1 MFDANYEYS
10 TDHRFLN
17 AVIDTLEEGVVVQN
31 SEGKI
36 VGFNEKALQILAIS
50 AKQLLGNTSGDK
62 KWTAI
67 DLNGEII
74 PVDQH
79 PIVITLRTEEAQKN
93 VILGVTTG
101 DQQLKWLSTNTKMI
115 TVNQHKFAVAAFS
128 DVTQLIELNKSLIE
142 QNQIQQ
148 EIQKELQKKIS
159 QLKDFA
165 GIITHDVRG
174 PASNIKKLIQVYESK
189 KDDVAGQQAFDYLKE
204 ASSDLCNNLNELI
217 KLLQWHLDQKSPFTT
232 CDFDI
237 ITNSVLVQLDHL
249 IQQKYAVIYRDFA
262 VATFDYAK
270 VYLHSILYN
279 LISNALK
286 YSHEDRPL
294 EIRLESFMENGH
306 VCLRVSDNGKGIDM
320 DKFGAT
326 LFRFNR
332 NTEVENDSKGIG
344 LYLVQ
349 HQVEEFGGTITVNS
363 EPNKG
368 TSFTI
373 IF

>member
-1 MFDANYEYS
+1 MYDSSQQYS
-10 TDHRFLN
+10 TDYQFLN

-31 SEGKI
+31 HEGKI
-36 VGFNEKALQILAIS
+36 VGFNKKALELLHVS
-50 AKQLLGNTSGDK
+50 AEQLLGNTSGDE
-62 KWTAI
+62 KWNAIGLDGNILPIEEHPMVMTLRSGEPQNKVIIGVTAG
-67 DLNGEII
+67 NGE
-74 PVDQH
+74 
-79 PIVITLRTEEAQKN
+79 
-93 VILGVTTG
+93 
-101 DQQLKWLSTNTKMI
+101 LKWFSTNTRMI
-115 TVNQHKFAVAAFS
+115 EVNQQKFAVAAFTDIS
-128 DVTQLIELNKSLIE
+128 ALITLNKDLVD
-142 QNQIQQ
+142 QNAQQLKIQ
-148 EIQKELQKKIS
+148 EELEKKIR

-174 PASNIKKLIQVYESK
+174 PANNIKKLLQVYESK
-189 KDDVAGQQAFDYLKE
+189 KDEESGQQAFQYLKQ
-204 ASSDLCNNLNELI
+204 ASNDLYNNLNELI
-217 KLLQWHLDQKSPFTT
+217 KLLQWHLDQKSPLST
-232 CDFDI
+232 CDFDA

-249 IQQKYAVIYRDFA
+249 IQQKYAVIYRDFT
-262 VATFDYAK
+262 VASFDYAK

-286 YSHEDRPL
+286 YSREETPL
-294 EIRLESFMENGH
+294 EIRLESFMDNGR

-320 DKFGAT
+320 DKFGPT
-326 LFRFNR
+326 LFRFQR

-349 HQVEEFGGTITVNS
+349 HQVDELGGTISVTS

>member
-1 MFDANYEYS
+1 MYNITLQYS
-10 TDHRFLN
+10 KDPQFLN
-17 AVIDTLEEGVVVQN
+17 AVIDTLDEGVVVQN
-31 SEGKI
+31 AHGKI
-36 VGFNEKALQILAIS
+36 VGFNTKALTLLAVS
-50 AKQLLGNTSGDK
+50 AEELMGDSSSGE

-67 DLNGEII
+67 DLDENII
-74 PVDQH
+74 PVENH
-79 PIVITLRTEEAQKN
+79 PIVITLRTQQPQEN
-93 VILGVTTG
+93 VVMGVTTG
-101 DQQLKWLSTNTKMI
+101 DQQLKWFSVNTRMI
-115 TVNQHKFAVAAFS
+115 EVGEEKLAVAAFT
-128 DVTQLIELNKSLIE
+128 DITQLIVLNKSLHE
-142 QNQIQQ
+142 QNKLQLQIQD
-148 EIQKELQKKIS
+148 ELEKKIR

-174 PASNIKKLIQVYESK
+174 PANNIKKLLQVYESK
-189 KDDVAGQQAFDYLKE
+189 KDSESGEQAFQYLKQ
-204 ASSDLCNNLNELI
+204 ASNDLYNNLNELI
-217 KLLQWHLDQKSPFTT
+217 KLLQWHLDQKSPLST
-232 CDFDI
+232 CDFDA

-249 IQQKYAVIYRDFA
+249 IQQKYAVIYRDFT
-262 VATFDYAK
+262 VASFDYAK

-286 YSHEDRPL
+286 YSREETPL
-294 EIRLESFMENGH
+294 EIRLESFMDNGR

-320 DKFGAT
+320 DKFGPT
-326 LFRFNR
+326 LFRFQR

-349 HQVEEFGGTITVNS
+349 HQVNELGGTISVTS

>member
-1 MFDANYEYS
+1 MYDITLQYS
-10 TDHRFLN
+10 KDPEFLN

-31 SEGKI
+31 TQGKI
-36 VGFNEKALQILAIS
+36 IGFNKKALELLAIS
-50 AKQLLGNTSGDK
+50 AEELMGNSSSSE

-67 DLNGEII
+67 DLDENVI
-74 PVDQH
+74 PTENH
-79 PIVITLRTEEAQKN
+79 PIVITLRTQQPQHN
-93 VILGVTTG
+93 VIMGVTTG
-101 DQQLKWLSTNTKMI
+101 DKQLKWFSVNTRMTDVGEEKL
-115 TVNQHKFAVAAFS
+115 AVAAFT
-128 DVTQLIELNKSLIE
+128 DITKMIVLNKSLNE
-142 QNQIQQ
+142 QNKLQLQIHN
-148 EIQKELQKKIS
+148 ELEKKIK

-174 PASNIKKLIQVYESK
+174 PASNIKKLIQVYEGK
-189 KDDVAGQQAFDYLKE
+189 KDDVSGQRAFEYLKQ
-204 ASSDLCNNLNELI
+204 ASNDLSNNLNELI
-217 KLLQWHLDQKSPFTT
+217 KLLQWHLDQKSAFST
-232 CDFDI
+232 CDFDA

-249 IQQKYAVIYRDFA
+249 IQQKYAIIYRDFA
-262 VATFDYAK
+262 VASFDYAK

-294 EIRLESFMENGH
+294 EIRLESFRENGRI
-306 VCLRVSDNGKGIDM
+306 CLRVSDNGKGIDM
-320 DKFGAT
+320 GKFGST

-349 HQVEEFGGTITVNS
+349 HQVEEFGGTITVKS

>member
-1 MFDANYEYS
+1 MYDSSQQYS
-10 TDHRFLN
+10 TDYQFLN

-31 SEGKI
+31 HEGKI
-36 VGFNEKALQILAIS
+36 VGFNKKALELFHVS
-50 AKQLLGNTSGDK
+50 AEQLLGNTSGDE
-62 KWTAI
+62 KWNAI
-67 DLNGEII
+67 DLDGNTLSIEK
-74 PVDQH
+74 H
-79 PIVITLRTEEAQKN
+79 PIVITLHSGEPQNK
-93 VILGVTTG
+93 VIIGVTAG
-101 DQQLKWLSTNTKMI
+101 NGELKWFSTNTRMI
-115 TVNQHKFAVAAFS
+115 EVNQQKFAVAAFT
-128 DVTQLIELNKSLIE
+128 DITALITLNKNLVE
-142 QNQIQQ
+142 QNAQQLKIQ
-148 EIQKELQKKIS
+148 EELEKKIR

-174 PASNIKKLIQVYESK
+174 PANNIKKLLQVYESK
-189 KDDVAGQQAFDYLKE
+189 KDEESGQKAFQYLKQ
-204 ASSDLCNNLNELI
+204 ASNDLYNNLNELI
-217 KLLQWHLDQKSPFTT
+217 KLLQWHLDQKSPLST
-232 CDFDI
+232 CDFDA

-249 IQQKYAVIYRDFA
+249 IQQKYAVIYRDFT
-262 VATFDYAK
+262 VASFDYAK

-286 YSHEDRPL
+286 YSREETPL
-294 EIRLESFMENGH
+294 EIRLESFMDNGR

-320 DKFGAT
+320 DKFGPT
-326 LFRFNR
+326 LFRFQR

-349 HQVEEFGGTITVNS
+349 HQVDELGGTISVAS

>member
-1 MFDANYEYS
+1 MYDASLPYS
-10 TDHRFLN
+10 KDPHFLN
-17 AVIDTLEEGVVVQN
+17 AVIDTLEEGIVVQ
-31 SEGKI
+31 SDQGKI
-36 VGFNEKALQILAIS
+36 VCFNDKALSLLAVS
-50 AKQLLGNTSGDK
+50 ADQLMGDSSNSER
-62 KWTAI
+62 WTAI
-67 DLNGEII
+67 DLDENII
-74 PVDQH
+74 PTENH
-79 PIVITLRTEEAQKN
+79 PIVLTLRTQQPQYN
-93 VILGVTTG
+93 VIMGVTTG
-101 DQQLKWLSTNTKMI
+101 DNQLKWFSVNTRM
-115 TVNQHKFAVAAFS
+115 TDVGEEKFVVAAFT
-128 DVTQLIELNKSLIE
+128 DITQLIVLNKSLHE
-142 QNQIQQ
+142 QNKLQLQIQD
-148 EIQKELQKKIS
+148 ELEKKIK

-174 PASNIKKLIQVYESK
+174 PANNIKKLLQVYESK
-189 KDDVAGQQAFDYLKE
+189 KDEESGQQAFQYLKQ
-204 ASSDLCNNLNELI
+204 ASNDLYNNLNELI
-217 KLLQWHLDQKSPFTT
+217 KLLQWHLDQKSPFST
-232 CDFDI
+232 CDFDA

-249 IQQKYAVIYRDFA
+249 IQQKYAVIYRDFN
-262 VATFDYAK
+262 VASFDYAK

-286 YSHEDRPL
+286 YSREDAPL
-294 EIRLESFMENGH
+294 EIRLESFMENGR

-326 LFRFNR
+326 LFRFQR

-349 HQVEEFGGTITVNS
+349 HQVNELGGTISVTS

>member
-1 MFDANYEYS
+1 MYDITLQYS
-10 TDHRFLN
+10 KDHQFLN

-31 SEGKI
+31 AQGKI
-36 VGFNEKALQILAIS
+36 VGFNKKALSLLVIS
-50 AKQLLGNTSGDK
+50 AEELMGDSSHSE
-62 KWTAI
+62 KWISI
-67 DLNGEII
+67 DIDENVI
-74 PVDQH
+74 PIESH
-79 PIVITLRTEEAQKN
+79 PIVITHRTQQPQQN
-93 VILGVTTG
+93 VVMGVTTG
-101 DQQLKWLSTNTKMI
+101 DQQLKWFSVNTRMI
-115 TVNQHKFAVAAFS
+115 EVGEEKLVVAAFT
-128 DVTQLIELNKSLIE
+128 DITRLIVLNKSLHE
-142 QNQIQQ
+142 QNKLQLQIQD
-148 EIQKELQKKIS
+148 ELEKKIR

-174 PASNIKKLIQVYESK
+174 PANNIKKLLQVYESK
-189 KDDVAGQQAFDYLKE
+189 KEDESGKQAFQYLKQ
-204 ASSDLCNNLNELI
+204 ASNDLYNNLNELI
-217 KLLQWHLDQKSPFTT
+217 KLLQWHLDQKSPFSS

-249 IQQKYAVIYRDFA
+249 IQQKYAVIYRDFT
-262 VATFDYAK
+262 VASFDYAK

-286 YSHEDRPL
+286 YCREDTPL
-294 EIRLESFMENGH
+294 EIRLESFMENGR

-326 LFRFNR
+326 LFRFQR

-349 HQVEEFGGTITVNS
+349 HQVNELGGTISVTS

>member
-1 MFDANYEYS
+1 MYDSSQQYS
-10 TDHRFLN
+10 TDYQFLN

-31 SEGKI
+31 HEGKI
-36 VGFNEKALQILAIS
+36 VGFNKKALELLHVS
-50 AKQLLGNTSGDK
+50 AEQLLGNTSGDE
-62 KWTAI
+62 KWNAI
-67 DLNGEII
+67 GLDGNILPIEE
-74 PVDQH
+74 H
-79 PIVITLRTEEAQKN
+79 PMVMTLRSGEPQNK
-93 VILGVTTG
+93 VIIGVTTG
-101 DQQLKWLSTNTKMI
+101 NGELKWFSTNTRMI
-115 TVNQHKFAVAAFS
+115 EVNQQKFAVAAFTDIS
-128 DVTQLIELNKSLIE
+128 ALITLNKDLVD
-142 QNQIQQ
+142 QNVQQLKIQ
-148 EIQKELQKKIS
+148 EELEKKIR

-174 PASNIKKLIQVYESK
+174 PANNIKKLLQVYESK
-189 KDDVAGQQAFDYLKE
+189 KDEESGQQAFQYLKQ
-204 ASSDLCNNLNELI
+204 ASNDLYNNLNELI
-217 KLLQWHLDQKSPFTT
+217 KLLQWHLDQKSPLST
-232 CDFDI
+232 CDFDA

-249 IQQKYAVIYRDFA
+249 IQQKYAVIYRDFT
-262 VATFDYAK
+262 VASFDYAK

-286 YSHEDRPL
+286 YSREETPL
-294 EIRLESFMENGH
+294 EIRLESFMDNGR

-320 DKFGAT
+320 DKFGPT
-326 LFRFNR
+326 LFRFQR

-349 HQVEEFGGTITVNS
+349 HQVDELGGTISVTS

>member
-1 MFDANYEYS
+1 MFDASHEYS

-50 AKQLLGNTSGDK
+50 AEQLLGNTSGDK

-189 KDDVAGQQAFDYLKE
+189 KDDVAGQQAFDYLKQ
-204 ASSDLCNNLNELI
+204 ASDDLSSNLNELI
-217 KLLQWHLDQKSPFTT
+217 KLLQWHLDKQSPFTL
-232 CDFDI
+232 CNFNS
-237 ITNSVLVQLDHL
+237 ITDSVLMQLDHL
-249 IQQKYAVIYRDFA
+249 MRQKKASIHRKFEVPEFE
-262 VATFDYAK
+262 YAK

-279 LISNALK
+279 LVSNALK
-286 YSHEDRPL
+286 YGREDVRL
-294 EIRLESFMENGH
+294 EIQLETLMKDGR
-306 VCLRVSDNGKGIDM
+306 VCLLVTDNGRGIDLE
-320 DKFGAT
+320 KFGPT
-326 LFRFNR
+326 LFRFQR
-332 NTEVENDSKGIG
+332 NAELENDSKGIG

-373 IF
+373 VF

>member
-1 MFDANYEYS
+1 MYDASLPYS
-10 TDHRFLN
+10 KDPHFLN
-17 AVIDTLEEGVVVQN
+17 AVIDTLEEGIVVQ
-31 SEGKI
+31 SDQGKI
-36 VGFNEKALQILAIS
+36 VGFNDKALSLLAVS
-50 AKQLLGNTSGDK
+50 ADQLMGDSSNSER
-62 KWTAI
+62 WTAI
-67 DLNGEII
+67 DLDENII
-74 PVDQH
+74 PTENH
-79 PIVITLRTEEAQKN
+79 PIVLTLRTQQPQYN
-93 VILGVTTG
+93 VIMGVTTG
-101 DQQLKWLSTNTKMI
+101 DNQLKWFSVNTRM
-115 TVNQHKFAVAAFS
+115 TDVGEEKFVVAAFT
-128 DVTQLIELNKSLIE
+128 DITQLIVLNKSLHE
-142 QNQIQQ
+142 QNKLQLQIQD
-148 EIQKELQKKIS
+148 ELEKKIK

-174 PASNIKKLIQVYESK
+174 PANNIKKLLQVYESK
-189 KDDVAGQQAFDYLKE
+189 KDEESGQQAFQYLKQ
-204 ASSDLCNNLNELI
+204 ASNDLYNNLNELI
-217 KLLQWHLDQKSPFTT
+217 KLLQWHLDQKSPFST
-232 CDFDI
+232 CDFDA

-249 IQQKYAVIYRDFA
+249 IQQKYAVIYRDFN
-262 VATFDYAK
+262 VASFDYAK

-286 YSHEDRPL
+286 YSREDAPL
-294 EIRLESFMENGH
+294 EIRLESFMENGR

-326 LFRFNR
+326 LFRFQR

-349 HQVEEFGGTITVNS
+349 HQVNELGGTISVTS

>member
-1 MFDANYEYS
+1 MYDSSQQYS
-10 TDHRFLN
+10 TDYQFLN

-31 SEGKI
+31 HEGKI
-36 VGFNEKALQILAIS
+36 VGFNKKALELLHVS
-50 AKQLLGNTSGDK
+50 AEQLLGNTSGDE
-62 KWTAI
+62 KWNAI
-67 DLNGEII
+67 DLDGNTLSIEK
-74 PVDQH
+74 H
-79 PIVITLRTEEAQKN
+79 PIVITLHSGEPQNK
-93 VILGVTTG
+93 VIIGVTAG
-101 DQQLKWLSTNTKMI
+101 NGELKWFSTNTRMI
-115 TVNQHKFAVAAFS
+115 EVNQQKFAVAAFT
-128 DVTQLIELNKSLIE
+128 DITALITLNKNLVE
-142 QNQIQQ
+142 QNAQQLKIQ
-148 EIQKELQKKIS
+148 EELEKKIR

-174 PASNIKKLIQVYESK
+174 PANNIKKLLQVYESK
-189 KDDVAGQQAFDYLKE
+189 KDEESGQQAFQYLKQ
-204 ASSDLCNNLNELI
+204 ASNDLYNNLNELI
-217 KLLQWHLDQKSPFTT
+217 KLLQWHLDQKSPLST
-232 CDFDI
+232 CDFDA

-249 IQQKYAVIYRDFA
+249 IQQKYAVIYRDFT
-262 VATFDYAK
+262 VASFDYAK

-286 YSHEDRPL
+286 YSREETPL
-294 EIRLESFMENGH
+294 EIRLESFMDNGR

-320 DKFGAT
+320 DKFGPT
-326 LFRFNR
+326 LFRFQR

-349 HQVEEFGGTITVNS
+349 HQVDELGGTISVTS

>member
-1 MFDANYEYS
+1 MYDSSQQYS
-10 TDHRFLN
+10 TDYQFLN

-31 SEGKI
+31 HEGKI
-36 VGFNEKALQILAIS
+36 VGFNKKALELLHVS
-50 AKQLLGNTSGDK
+50 AEQLLGNTSGDE
-62 KWTAI
+62 KWNAIGLDGNILPIEEHPMVMTLRSGEPQNKVIIGVTAW
-67 DLNGEII
+67 NGE
-74 PVDQH
+74 
-79 PIVITLRTEEAQKN
+79 
-93 VILGVTTG
+93 
-101 DQQLKWLSTNTKMI
+101 LKWFSTNTRMI
-115 TVNQHKFAVAAFS
+115 EVNQQKFAVAAFTDIS
-128 DVTQLIELNKSLIE
+128 ALITLNKDLVD
-142 QNQIQQ
+142 QNAQQLKIQ
-148 EIQKELQKKIS
+148 EELEKKIR

-174 PASNIKKLIQVYESK
+174 PANNIKKLLQVYESK
-189 KDDVAGQQAFDYLKE
+189 KDEESGQQAFQYLKQ
-204 ASSDLCNNLNELI
+204 ASNDLYNNLNELI
-217 KLLQWHLDQKSPFTT
+217 KLLQWHLDQKSPLST
-232 CDFDI
+232 CDFDA

-249 IQQKYAVIYRDFA
+249 IQQKYAVIYRDFT
-262 VATFDYAK
+262 VASFDYAK

-286 YSHEDRPL
+286 YSREETPL
-294 EIRLESFMENGH
+294 EIRLESFMDNGR

-320 DKFGAT
+320 DKFGPT
-326 LFRFNR
+326 LFRFQR

-349 HQVEEFGGTITVNS
+349 HQVDELGGTISVTS

>member
-1 MFDANYEYS
+1 MYDSSQQYS
-10 TDHRFLN
+10 TDYQFLN

-31 SEGKI
+31 HEGKI
-36 VGFNEKALQILAIS
+36 VGFNKKALELFHVS
-50 AKQLLGNTSGDK
+50 AEQLLGNTSGDE
-62 KWTAI
+62 KWNAI
-67 DLNGEII
+67 DLDGNTLSIEK
-74 PVDQH
+74 H
-79 PIVITLRTEEAQKN
+79 PIVITLHSGEPQNK
-93 VILGVTTG
+93 VIIGVTAG
-101 DQQLKWLSTNTKMI
+101 NGELKWFSTNTRMI
-115 TVNQHKFAVAAFS
+115 EVNQQKFAVAAFT
-128 DVTQLIELNKSLIE
+128 DITALITLNKNLVE
-142 QNQIQQ
+142 QNAQQLKIQ
-148 EIQKELQKKIS
+148 EELEKKIR

-174 PASNIKKLIQVYESK
+174 PANNIKKLLQVYESK
-189 KDDVAGQQAFDYLKE
+189 KDEESGQKAFQYLKQ
-204 ASSDLCNNLNELI
+204 ASNDLYNNLNELI
-217 KLLQWHLDQKSPFTT
+217 KLLQWHLDQKSPLST
-232 CDFDI
+232 CDFDA

-249 IQQKYAVIYRDFA
+249 IQQKYAVIHRDFT

-286 YSHEDRPL
+286 YSREESPL
-294 EIRLESFMENGH
+294 EIRLESFMENGR

-326 LFRFNR
+326 LFRFQR

-349 HQVEEFGGTITVNS
+349 HQVNELGGTISVTS

>member
-1 MFDANYEYS
+1 MYDINLQYS
-10 TDHRFLN
+10 KDPHFLN

-31 SEGKI
+31 TQGKI
-36 VGFNEKALQILAIS
+36 VGFNKKALTLLAVS
-50 AKQLLGNTSGDK
+50 AEELMGDSSNSER
-62 KWTAI
+62 WTAI
-67 DLNGEII
+67 DLDENII
-74 PVDQH
+74 PIENH
-79 PIVITLRTEEAQKN
+79 PIVITLRTQQPQYN
-93 VILGVTTG
+93 IIMGVTTG
-101 DQQLKWLSTNTKMI
+101 DKQLKWFSVNTRITNVGEEKL
-115 TVNQHKFAVAAFS
+115 AVAAFT
-128 DVTQLIELNKSLIE
+128 DITQMIVLNKSLHE
-142 QNQIQQ
+142 QNKLQLQIHD
-148 EIQKELQKKIS
+148 ELEKKIK

-189 KDDVAGQQAFDYLKE
+189 KDDVSGQQAFEYLKQ
-204 ASSDLCNNLNELI
+204 ASNDLSNNLNELI
-217 KLLQWHLDQKSPFTT
+217 KLLQWHLDQKSPFSI

-249 IQQKYAVIYRDFA
+249 IQQKYAVIYRDFT
-262 VATFDYAK
+262 VASFDYAK

-294 EIRLESFMENGH
+294 EIRLESFMEKGH

-320 DKFGAT
+320 DKFGST

-332 NTEVENDSKGIG
+332 NTEVENESKGIG

>member
-1 MFDANYEYS
+1 MYDASLPYS
-10 TDHRFLN
+10 KDPHFLN
-17 AVIDTLEEGVVVQN
+17 AVIDTLEEGIVVQ
-31 SEGKI
+31 SDQGKI
-36 VGFNEKALQILAIS
+36 VGFNDKALSLLAVS
-50 AKQLLGNTSGDK
+50 ADQLMGDSSNSER
-62 KWTAI
+62 WTAI
-67 DLNGEII
+67 DLDENII
-74 PVDQH
+74 PTENH
-79 PIVITLRTEEAQKN
+79 PIVLTLRTQQPQYN
-93 VILGVTTG
+93 VIMCVTTG
-101 DQQLKWLSTNTKMI
+101 DNQLKWFSVNTRM
-115 TVNQHKFAVAAFS
+115 TDVGEEKFVVAAFT
-128 DVTQLIELNKSLIE
+128 DITQLIVLNKSLHE
-142 QNQIQQ
+142 QNKLQLQIQD
-148 EIQKELQKKIS
+148 ELEKKIK

-174 PASNIKKLIQVYESK
+174 PANNIKKLLQVYESK
-189 KDDVAGQQAFDYLKE
+189 KDEESGQQAFQYLKQ
-204 ASSDLCNNLNELI
+204 ASNDLYNNLNELI
-217 KLLQWHLDQKSPFTT
+217 KLLQWHLDQKSPFST
-232 CDFDI
+232 CDFDA

-249 IQQKYAVIYRDFA
+249 IQQKYAVIYRDFN
-262 VATFDYAK
+262 VASFDYAK

-286 YSHEDRPL
+286 YSREDAPL
-294 EIRLESFMENGH
+294 EIRLESFMENGR

-326 LFRFNR
+326 LFRFQR

-349 HQVEEFGGTITVNS
+349 HQVNELGGTISVTS

>member
-1 MFDANYEYS
+1 MYDITLQYS
-10 TDHRFLN
+10 KDYQFLN

-31 SEGKI
+31 AQGKI
-36 VGFNEKALQILAIS
+36 VGFNKKALALLAVTPEE
-50 AKQLLGNTSGDK
+50 LMGDSSNNE
-62 KWTAI
+62 KWVSI
-67 DLNGEII
+67 DLDENII
-74 PVDQH
+74 PTEKH
-79 PIVITLRTEEAQKN
+79 PIVITLRTQEPQQN
-93 VILGVTTG
+93 VVMGVTTG
-101 DQQLKWLSTNTKMI
+101 DQQLKWFSINTRMI
-115 TVNQHKFAVAAFS
+115 DVGEEKFVVAAFT
-128 DVTQLIELNKSLIE
+128 DITQLIVLNKSLNE
-142 QNQIQQ
+142 QNKLQLQIQD
-148 EIQKELQKKIS
+148 ELEKKIK

-174 PASNIKKLIQVYESK
+174 PANNIKKLLQVYESK
-189 KDDVAGQQAFDYLKE
+189 KDEESGKQALEYLKQ
-204 ASSDLCNNLNELI
+204 ASNDLYNNLNELI
-217 KLLQWHLDQKSPFTT
+217 KLLQWHLDQKSPFST
-232 CDFDI
+232 CDFDA

-249 IQQKYAVIYRDFA
+249 IQQKYAVIHRDFG
-262 VATFDYAK
+262 VTTFDYAK

-286 YSHEDRPL
+286 YGHDDRPL
-294 EIRLESFMENGH
+294 EIRLESFTENGR

-320 DKFGAT
+320 GKFGAT
-326 LFRFNR
+326 LFRFQR

-349 HQVEEFGGTITVNS
+349 HQVNELGGNISVTS